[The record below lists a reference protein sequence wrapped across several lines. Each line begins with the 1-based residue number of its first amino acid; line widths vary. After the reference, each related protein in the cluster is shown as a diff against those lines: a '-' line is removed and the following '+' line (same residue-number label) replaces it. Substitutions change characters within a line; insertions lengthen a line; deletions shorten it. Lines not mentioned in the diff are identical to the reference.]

1 MTFKRQSGGSG
12 QYARVVVEF
21 EPLTEEERE
30 KIQGELEFIDATKG
44 GSVPREFIRPTQR
57 GIEDA
62 MSGGV
67 MAGYPVI
74 GIRAR
79 LVDGAFHY
87 VDSSEMAFK
96 IAGSMALKEGIH
108 KGGPVLLEPTM
119 KVEVVA
125 PDEYSGDVIGNFSAR
140 RGIIQGMDSRGD
152 GGSTIRARVPL
163 AEMFGYATDL
173 RNMSQGR
180 GSFSM
185 EFDTYTQVPN
195 SIADEIIKGTR

>member
-1 MTFKRQSGGSG
+1 
-12 QYARVVVEF
+12 VVEF
-21 EPLTEEERE
+21 EPLNEEERE

-74 GIRAR
+74 GIRAK
-79 LVDGAFHY
+79 LVDGAFHD

-96 IAGSMALKEGIH
+96 IAGSMALKEGIQ
-108 KGGPVLLEPTM
+108 KGGPILLEPTM

-152 GGSTIRARVPL
+152 GGSTIKARVPL

-185 EFDTYTQVPN
+185 EFDTYTPVPN